1 MLLWLLNYNTM
12 RIISL
17 LALALLLLPFNG
29 YANRVEMLQGA
40 EFTVDTLQHYVTGPG
55 TTHTALN
62 MRSGT
67 KNLNVF
73 ILEMNIKGH
82 DNVEYRME
90 IGNDTTLTTEQISSI
105 AKRKSNENTHYFA
118 AVNADFYITTSYV
131 PQYAGQP
138 HMDCI
143 MNGEIAGTGYLAAAD
158 YGHFF
163 MDYNKNMWCDNPTQS
178 FTISLPNGSVVNLP
192 RINQDIYDNEIVL
205 FNSKYGRQTR
215 VSGCTDVRVRLAD
228 GESWGTNKPIKL
240 IVTSGPSTAGC
251 TPITNDEVVISAM
264 GAEKEALLANLKVG
278 DQLTL
283 NCNIT
288 LQDYNIS
295 PNIKECSGGDVVIL
309 KRGEVI
315 YEAIRFIN
323 GRDSNNPRT
332 MFGYNE
338 DRSKMVWCIV
348 DGRGVSTGCTYPEGA
363 DLMKILGCYDAVN
376 VDGGGSSGMYLE
388 PFGIVNHPSDGKER
402 AVSNGLFAVLN
413 APTDNT
419 ITEIRFADWS
429 VKMPKYGNYTPVI
442 YGYNKYGLLI
452 DSNVKGYSLSCGS
465 DLGDIINEG
474 STLFA
479 KGDGC
484 HMLTASLGNA
494 TATVPVTIEGGVP
507 SFRLDSVVVNSFYDY
522 TMEVVATVAGRQM
535 PLDNIALDWSVAD
548 NSIASIDENGVI
560 HGLKNGTT
568 RVYGAVDTFSD
579 TILVKVEIPEVRYQ
593 DAETNIDITT
603 WKLTKSGVKN
613 ETISALGSN
622 GVAVDYTI
630 SSSRNA
636 YVRMAKELAI
646 WSRPD
651 SIELQLNPG
660 DATVKQITIQVS
672 PSQGAKASNI
682 TITPTLTANTLNRIA
697 IPVSEL
703 ADITDAGIYPLTINA
718 ISVYF
723 GDAVN
728 TVGRIEIPHIYGVHT
743 SIAPD
748 AGVEDVLI
756 DNATSSLFAYPN
768 PASQGEI
775 ITLNIHENQP
785 YKIHSITGSLIAS
798 GVGNRI
804 NTYNLTPG
812 VYFITCN
819 NLTTKIII
827 K

>member
-12 RIISL
+12 RFIISL
-17 LALALLLLPFNG
+17 AAALLLSFYG

-40 EFTVDTLQHYVTGPG
+40 EFTVDTLQHYKAGPG

-62 MRSGT
+62 MRSET

-73 ILEMNIKGH
+73 ILEMDMKGY

-178 FTISLPNGSVVNLP
+178 FTISLPDGTVVNLP

-228 GESWGTNKPIKL
+228 GESWGINRPIKL
-240 IVTSGPSTAGC
+240 IVTAEPTTAGC
-251 TPITNDEVVISAM
+251 TPITHNEVVISAM
-264 GAEKEALLANLKVG
+264 GAEKEALLAKLKVG

-283 NCNIT
+283 NCNIS
-288 LQDYNIS
+288 LQDYSIS
-295 PNIKECSGGDVVIL
+295 PDIKECSGGDVVIL
-309 KRGEVI
+309 KRGKVI

-413 APTDNT
+413 APADDV

-429 VKMPKYGNYTPVI
+429 VKMPKYGNYTPII

-452 DSNVKGYSLSCGS
+452 DTDVNDYTLSCS
-465 DLGDIINEG
+465 SELGDIINEG

-484 HMLTASLGNA
+484 HMLTASLGNV
-494 TATVPVTIEGGVP
+494 TTTVPVTIEGGVP

-535 PLDNIALDWSVAD
+535 PLDNVALNWSVAD
-548 NSIASIDENGVI
+548 NAIASIDEDGVI
-560 HGLKNGTT
+560 HGIKNGTT
-568 RVYGAVDTFSD
+568 RVYGTVDNISD
-579 TILVKVEIPEVRYQ
+579 TILVKVEIPEVRYH
-593 DAETNIDITT
+593 DAEANIDIST
-603 WKLTKSGVKN
+603 WKLSKSGVKN
-613 ETISALGSN
+613 QSVSALGSN
-622 GVAVDYTI
+622 GIAVDYTI

-636 YVRMAKELAI
+636 YVRLSKELAI

-660 DATVKQITIQVS
+660 NATIKQITIQAT
-672 PSQGAKASNI
+672 PSQGAKATNI
-682 TITPTLTANTLNRIA
+682 TITPSLIANAINRVQ
-697 IPVSEL
+697 IPVSDI
-703 ADITDAGIYPLTINA
+703 ADTNDAGIYPLTINA

-728 TVGRIEIPHIYGVHT
+728 TVGRIEMPHIYGVHT
-743 SIAPD
+743 TIAPD

-756 DNATSSLFAYPN
+756 DNATSTLFAYPN

-775 ITLNIHENQP
+775 ITLNIHENLP
-785 YKIHSITGSLIAS
+785 HKIYTITGSLIAS
-798 GVGNRI
+798 EEGNTI
-804 NTYNLTPG
+804 NTSNLVPG

>member
-1 MLLWLLNYNTM
+1 M
-12 RIISL
+12 RSFASIIFSFITL
-17 LALALLLLPFNG
+17 FSAFASGTNI
-29 YANRVEMLQGA
+29 LQGI
-40 EFTVDTLQHYVTGPG
+40 EYNVDTISHYKAGPG
-55 TTHTALN
+55 ATYTSLN
-62 MRSGT
+62 LKSES

-73 ILEMNIKGH
+73 VIEMDMNGNY
-82 DNVEYRME
+82 NVEYRME

-118 AVNADFYITTSYV
+118 GVNADFYITSSYV
-131 PQYAGQP
+131 PEYAGQP

-143 MNGEIAGTGYLAAAD
+143 MNGEIAGTGYLAASD

-178 FTISLPNGSVVNLP
+178 FSLTLPDGTSVTLP

-228 GESWGTNKPIKL
+228 GESWKINKPIKL
-240 IVTSGPSTAGC
+240 IVISEHSTTGN
-251 TPITNDEVVISAM
+251 TPISQNEVVISAK
-264 GAEKEALLANLKVG
+264 GDELASKLASLKVG
-278 DQLTL
+278 DEITF

-295 PNIKECSGGDVVIL
+295 PDIKECSGGDVVIL

-338 DRSKMVWCIV
+338 DRSKMVWCVV

-388 PFGIVNHPSDGKER
+388 AFGIVNHPSDGKER
-402 AVSNGLFAVLN
+402 AVSNGIFAVLN
-413 APTDNT
+413 APEDNN
-419 ITEIRFADWS
+419 IAEIRFADWS
-429 VKMPKYGNYTPVI
+429 VKMPKYGNYTPII
-442 YGYNKYGLLI
+442 YGYNKYGQLI
-452 DSNVKGYSLSCGS
+452 DNNVKNFTLSCNN
-465 DLGDIINEG
+465 DLGDILNN

-479 KGDGC
+479 KGEGC
-484 HMLTASLGNA
+484 HLLTATYENINTS
-494 TATVPVTIEGGVP
+494 VPVTIAGGIP

-522 TMEVVATVAGRQM
+522 KMEVIATVNDKQM
-535 PLDNIALDWSVAD
+535 PLDNIALTWTVDD
-548 NSIASIDENGVI
+548 NSIASVDENGII
-560 HGLKNGTT
+560 HGIKNGITQ
-568 RVYGAVDTFSD
+568 VYGSIENVSD

-593 DAETNIDITT
+593 DAESNVDIST
-603 WKLTKSGVKN
+603 WKLIKSGVKN
-613 ETISALGSN
+613 ETLSACGSN

-630 SSSRNA
+630 SSARSA
-636 YVRMAKELAI
+636 YVKLAKVLPL

-651 SIELQLNPG
+651 SIELQFNPG
-660 DATVKQITIQVS
+660 DATIKQITIQVT

-682 TITPTLTANTLNRIA
+682 TITPTLTANTVNRIQ
-697 IPVSEL
+697 IPVGDV

-718 ISVYF
+718 ITVYF
-723 GDAVN
+723 SDAVN
-728 TVGRIEIPHIYGVHT
+728 TVGHIELPHIYGVYAA
-743 SIAPD
+743 IAPD
-748 AGVEDVLI
+748 AGVEDVVI
-756 DNATSSLFAYPN
+756 DNSSTKLFAYPN
-768 PASQGEI
+768 PISQGEI
-775 ITLNIHENQP
+775 ITLNTLENLP
-785 YKIHSITGSLIAS
+785 YNIYSIS
-798 GVGNRI
+798 GYIINSGIGNKI
-804 NTYNLTPG
+804 NTGNISPG
-812 VYFITCN
+812 IYFISCN